1 MKKWLICSI
10 LVLLILSG
18 CQREISGPEEGRT
31 INYYFAV
38 DTLNNPW
45 ADRSIDILNSLVE
58 IHFYIDSI
66 QRVNS
71 ISLVSLPTLIINKE
85 ITLAQFYLRDETV
98 NTPPAFSITDTSAL
112 DLNIWIKSQDT
123 SIIGYAVDTFGDTL
137 NLYFS
142 ENPVKTFFNI
152 YLLSETNSFGMPV
165 IFYRSRDSLVINTYG
180 DYLVPLKE

>member
-45 ADRSIDILNSLVE
+45 ADRSIEILNSLRE

-85 ITLAQFYLRDETV
+85 ITSAQFYLRDETV

-123 SIIGYAVDTFGDTL
+123 SIIGYAVDTLGDTL

-142 ENPVKTFFNI
+142 KNPFESFFNI
-152 YLLSETNSFGMPV
+152 YLPSETNSYGIPV
-165 IFYRSRDSLVINTYG
+165 VFYRSGDSLLINTDAGYM
-180 DYLVPLKE
+180 VPLRE